1 MKMKSKNASDELRR
15 RVKSRLALP
24 DGAAILVG
32 VSGGV
37 DSMALLH
44 VLLTLGY
51 KCSVLHVNHKL
62 RGKAA
67 DDDAAMVRT
76 TCRLWQVPFRTV
88 DADASETSAIG
99 GESLQMAARRLR
111 YDAFASEAKAL
122 SISFVA
128 VGHNLNDQAETIVL
142 NLSRGT
148 GPEGLAGM
156 RSIRW
161 LAADIRLVRPLLGE
175 SRDAIA
181 AYAQAESINWRE
193 DSSNEDESFTRARLR
208 AQVMPHLDAAA
219 ICRSAS
225 IMTDWVD
232 QVLRPSV
239 TRHYSAAAKENRLD
253 TSVLASL
260 PPVMACRLIMEALRT
275 WLPGVTV
282 THDLAE
288 RILELVGK
296 QAGRRIETGS
306 GTVWRGR
313 HEIVFSSDSDEGRT
327 YEGMLSV
334 DHSIALPQ
342 GRLSLKI
349 TTASPASLRH
359 PLDAWIDADRVKL
372 PLKVRPWEAGDRVKP
387 LGMNGRKKVSDI
399 MTDNGVP
406 VDKRSKQFV
415 VCSGD
420 DIVWVVG
427 QCLSDDYKVTS
438 ETRSFG
444 RLRLEAPDEDKVLFK
459 DAAEIQARVREIA
472 RELVAT
478 HADKRPIV
486 IVLLRGAFV
495 FAADLI
501 RAMDFPLEVDFWGLS
516 SYGDALESSGT
527 VEEVLPLNSDVR
539 GRHVIVVE
547 DIVDSGHTLSSV
559 RKMLTRHEPASVVVV
574 TLLQTRDSVMSVDHA
589 GFISDKYFVVGYGLD
604 AAQKMRN
611 LPDLYYLRSKPL
623 PE

>member
-1 MKMKSKNASDELRR
+1 MKSKNTADEFRR

-24 DGAAILVG
+24 DGAAILAA

-37 DSMALLH
+37 DSMVLLH
-44 VLLTLGY
+44 VLLALGY

-67 DDDAAMVRT
+67 DDDAALVRT
-76 TCRLWQVPFRTV
+76 TCRQWQVPFRTV
-88 DADASETSAIG
+88 NADASETSAIG

-111 YDAFASEAKAL
+111 YDALANEAKAR
-122 SISFVA
+122 SIGFVA

-142 NLSRGT
+142 NLTRGT

-156 RSIRW
+156 RPMRS
-161 LAADIRLVRPLLGE
+161 LAADISLVRPLLGE
-175 SRDAIA
+175 ARDAIV
-181 AYAQAESINWRE
+181 AYAQAESIIWRE

-208 AQVMPHLDAAA
+208 EQVMPHLDAVA

-225 IMTDWVD
+225 IMKDWVE

-239 TRHYSAAAKENRLD
+239 RRHYSLAATDNRLD
-253 TSVLASL
+253 MSVLVNL
-260 PPVMACRLIMEALRT
+260 PPVMACRLIMEAMRM

-282 THDLAE
+282 NQDLAK
-288 RILELVGK
+288 RILGLVET
-296 QAGRRIETGS
+296 QAGRKIETGN

-313 HEIVFSSDSDEGRT
+313 RALIFSSDSDKGRA
-327 YEGMLSV
+327 YGGLLSA

-342 GRLSLKI
+342 GRLSWQI
-349 TTASPASLRH
+349 TTASPESLRN
-359 PLDAWIDADRVKL
+359 PLDAWVDANRVKL

-387 LGMNGRKKVSDI
+387 LGMTGHKKVSDI

-406 VDKRSKQFV
+406 VDRRSWQFV

-438 ETRSFG
+438 ETVSFG
-444 RLRLEAPDEDKVLFK
+444 QLRLEAPEEDKVLFK
-459 DAAEIQARVREIA
+459 DAAEIQARVREIG
-472 RELVAT
+472 RELAAT

-495 FAADLI
+495 FAADLV

-516 SYGDALESSGT
+516 SYGDALESSGS
-527 VEEVLPLNSDVR
+527 VKEVLPLNSDVR

-547 DIVDSGHTLSSV
+547 DIVDSGRTLSSV
-559 RKMLTRHEPASVVVV
+559 RQKLTRHEPASVTIV
-574 TLLQTRDSVMSVDHA
+574 TLLQTRDSAMNVDHA

-604 AAQKMRN
+604 AAQEMRN
-611 LPDLYYLRSKPL
+611 LPDLYYLKSHPL
-623 PE
+623 TK